1 MKKILAV
8 SGGIDSV
15 VMLHLFR
22 DDSDVVVAHFNH
34 NIRNNSAEDCNFV
47 AKLARKYHR
56 DFVSEEAN
64 LGIEASEAEARR
76 ARYEFLN
83 RICAERKGRL
93 YVAHH
98 KDDVYETIAINILRG
113 TGWRGLAPLQNPDI
127 ERPLLEWSKKDIYL
141 YATKNQLSFR
151 QDQTNTEDTYLRN
164 RVRERLRFL
173 TNEQKKELDR
183 LYQRQCEIGVE
194 ISQIIGELTSDKEKY
209 ISRELFQKL
218 DNEVAA
224 ELLRELLRK
233 HSISQTR
240 PQMQRAIDAIRSYQ
254 AGKQFPLGKNA
265 HIKVAKYH
273 FSIKNNNA

>member
-1 MKKILAV
+1 MKKVLAV

-22 DDSDVVVAHFNH
+22 DDPDVVVAHFNH

-83 RICAERKGRL
+83 RICTERKGRL

-183 LYQRQCEIGVE
+183 LYQRQCKIGVE
-194 ISQIIGELTSDKEKY
+194 ISQIIGELTSDKENIY
-209 ISRELFQKL
+209 FAWAISETWWMKSQLNYCANYCTEEFNLSDSSADATCHRCYQIISGREAVSSG
-218 DNEVAA
+218 E
-224 ELLRELLRK
+224 EC
-233 HSISQTR
+233 
-240 PQMQRAIDAIRSYQ
+240 SY
-254 AGKQFPLGKNA
+254 
-265 HIKVAKYH
+265 
-273 FSIKNNNA
+273 